1 MFRRKQKYI
10 SGVSGKYFK
19 LTAGG
24 VTPIFPFGGTYTWWA
39 NINQASHSDSGG
51 TEYIDS
57 IPLTGIADQFE
68 QPNAVNRPEF
78 NAGGLDSNATIK
90 TVSNGQKLYKATDA
104 SVFNGGGTFAF
115 VGLMNN
121 VGGTKTFFTE
131 ATATATAYNFQ
142 LSVTSGSN
150 LGIYTDA
157 DAPSIILD
165 AFTYATFAVHHF
177 TLNGTDFKYYKNGT
191 LINTVTINQNMSTAR
206 ALTAFNYKS
215 IDAEQGYGEL
225 GDIVALTG
233 TALTDSEVLAD
244 YNNFWKVKYPSLP

>member
-1 MFRRKQKYI
+1 MNIGIGININQQQVLE
-10 SGVSGKYFK
+10 SG
-19 LTAGG
+19 A
-24 VTPIFPFGGTYTWWA
+24 IEPFGGNYTWWA
-39 NINQASHSDSGG
+39 NINNAVFSNSGG

-121 VGGTKTFFTE
+121 VGVGKSFFTE
-131 ATATATAYNFQ
+131 ATANATAYNFQ
-142 LSVTSGSN
+142 IIVSGSN
-150 LGIYTDA
+150 SLNLWTDTDGLQSLA
-157 DAPSIILD
+157 A

-177 TLNGTDFKYYKNGT
+177 TLSGTSFKYYKNGT
-191 LINTVTINQNMSTAR
+191 LISTVTVNQSMTTAR
-206 ALTAFNYKS
+206 ALTAFSYKS
-215 IDAEQGYGEL
+215 INAEQWYGEV
-225 GDIVALTG
+225 GDIIALTG
-233 TALTDSEVLAD
+233 TALTAQEIEDD
-244 YNNFWKVKYPSLP
+244 YNNFFKVKYPSLP